1 MTTPKAKVAIARKAL
16 KKAASKKK
24 VKKVPVS
31 LDLHETASK
40 EAPALEVVIH
50 DPTLFEQFLAWL
62 KSL

>member
-1 MTTPKAKVAIARKAL
+1 
-16 KKAASKKK
+16 